1 MVSCGSVI
9 KGPNYNQGRSHN
21 ADLGNRQR
29 IVNEEDYRM
38 KSTMTKTRKRAS
50 KGISKRSKKRHKLG
64 RRII

>member
-50 KGISKRSKKRHKLG
+50 KGMSAKRKQKRKSS